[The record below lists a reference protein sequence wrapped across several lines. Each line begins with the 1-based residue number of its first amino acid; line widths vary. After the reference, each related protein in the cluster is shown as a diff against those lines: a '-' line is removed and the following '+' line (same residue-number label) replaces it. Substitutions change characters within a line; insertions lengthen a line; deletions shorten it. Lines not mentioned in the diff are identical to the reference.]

1 MATRPKNPG
10 SGAEPGKL
18 LPPRLPH
25 SHNSRSTV
33 SLHQLTARAAAD
45 RIRTG
50 AATSAEVTRAVLD
63 RIDTIDPEVNAYISV
78 DAEGALAAAERI
90 DRRMAAG
97 EEPGPLAGV
106 PIAIK
111 DVICVNGG
119 RTTCASGILRDYVAP
134 YDAGAVSRLR
144 AADAVLLGKTN
155 MDEFAMGSSS
165 ENTIFGPVRN
175 PVDSG
180 RVAGGSSG
188 GSAAAVAAQEAIA
201 ALGSDT
207 GGSVRQPASYCGV
220 VGVKPTYGRVS
231 RFGLVAYASS
241 LDQIGC
247 LTRDVEDAALLL
259 GVIAGRDRRDS
270 TSVDEPVPDYVAGLE
285 GGLEGLKVGLVR
297 QHFSAGLNPEIR
309 TAVENAAGAMEENGA
324 ELVDLSLEVAAHPEF
339 CISAYYIIAM
349 AEASANLARYDGV
362 KYGARCSNGRE
373 DLGEMYRASRSRG
386 FGAEVKRR
394 IALGTYVLSAGYYD
408 AYYLKA
414 QKVRTLIRR
423 DFERA
428 FEACDVI
435 LSPVAPTTAFR
446 IGEQLDDPLEMYL
459 NDIYTVSVN
468 LAGLPGIAVPL
479 ASSREGL
486 PIGAQLLAP
495 PFHEAAMLRAARNLQ
510 EVCK

>member
-1 MATRPKNPG
+1 M
-10 SGAEPGKL
+10 
-18 LPPRLPH
+18 PP
-25 SHNSRSTV
+25 S
-33 SLHQLTARAAAD
+33 QLTARAAAD
-45 RIRTG
+45 QIRMG
-50 AATSAEVTRAVLD
+50 AATSVEITRAILD
-63 RIDTIDPEVNAYISV
+63 RIDEVDPLVNAYVSV
-78 DAEGALAAAERI
+78 DAEGALSAAERI
-90 DRRMAAG
+90 DRRKATG
-97 EEPGPLAGV
+97 EELGPLAGV
-106 PIAIK
+106 PIAVK
-111 DVICVNGG
+111 DVICVRGG

-175 PVDSG
+175 PVDSS

-188 GSAAAVAAQEAIA
+188 GSAAAVAAHEAIA

-231 RFGLVAYASS
+231 RYGLVAYASS

-247 LTRDVEDAALLL
+247 VTRDVEDAALLL
-259 GVIAGRDRRDS
+259 GAIAGRDPRDS

-285 GGLEGLKVGLVR
+285 GGLDGLKVGLVR
-297 QHFSAGLNPEIR
+297 QHFATGLDLEIR
-309 TAVENAAGAMEENGA
+309 AAVEKAAAAMDANGA
-324 ELVDLSLEVAAHPEF
+324 ELVDVSLDVAAHPEY
-339 CISAYYIIAM
+339 CISTYYIIAM

-362 KYGARCSNGRE
+362 KYGTRCANRRE

-428 FEACDVI
+428 FESCDVI

-446 IGEQLDDPLEMYL
+446 LGEQLDDPLEMYL

-479 ASSREGL
+479 TTSGEGL

-495 PFHEAAMLRAARNLQ
+495 PFHEAAMLRAARNLE
-510 EVCK
+510 EVCA